1 VIITDNILYAK
12 IVHVI
17 GMKKNIPKLDLNK

>member
-12 IVHVI
+12 IVQVI